1 VDAPLGC
8 IPKSLPPHL
17 QFEAAWRSVLANAD
31 NLPRLAAGHL
41 VMAEAPQIPGE
52 MAIARGKYWPNGS
65 KVAVEFWGGS
75 TEVQDRV
82 MAHANAWSAYANLDF
97 LAVNRGRGQIR
108 VSFDQPGYWSYIG
121 TDCLSVSPG
130 EPTLNLQGFDQLNMP
145 ESEWHRVVRHE
156 VGHCL
161 AGDMLIDCP
170 RDLEK
175 YPQGVP
181 IRELVGQ
188 RPWVYGWKDGRP
200 VIRRASR
207 VWLTK
212 EGAAT
217 VRVRLKTGQ
226 GGKKSRTYLPPLEL
240 VGTPDHPVLLAD
252 GKTWKPL
259 GQLRRGDRLCS
270 LYRQKNGSR
279 SVITWTGTKDR
290 VREHVFV
297 CGQVYGPRPEG
308 HHAHHKNGRMLD
320 QSPENLEWK
329 DAFAHLSD
337 HSRGHPVG
345 EEQKAK
351 LVAYWTGRKHTAD
364 ARAKMSAAQ
373 LGRPPLSAETRA
385 KLSAAS
391 SGRPQSPEQLEK
403 KRQAMLRFYA
413 AGNRSGMY
421 GKTASPETRARQSA
435 AIKASHARK
444 AAERQAANN
453 HVVVSVEP
461 GEPQAVY
468 DMTVPD
474 ADSFVANGVVV
485 HNSLGALHE
494 QQRPE
499 VVARLDPAKV
509 IAAFQRSQGWS
520 EQEIRDQ
527 ILTPF
532 DLSATEHTDE
542 DDRSIMMYFFDGSLT
557 VDGQP
562 IVGGSD
568 IDDRDKLLISQVY
581 PGRWTPGTTPPVTPP
596 APPPDLPAIV
606 VGDENGVRGTIPR
619 GKSARFLLHKDKA
632 VPLTIEAV
640 VRGAGSRKPIVR
652 MGLPGGASTL
662 LKLTGSEARNVKAP
676 VGDYEVRVSHPI
688 AGHSGPCWVAAR
700 YS

>member
-82 MAHANAWSAYANLDF
+82 MAHANAWAAYANLDF

-156 VGHCL
+156 VGH
-161 AGDMLIDCP
+161 A
-170 RDLEK
+170 
-175 YPQGVP
+175 
-181 IRELVGQ
+181 
-188 RPWVYGWKDGRP
+188 
-200 VIRRASR
+200 
-207 VWLTK
+207 
-212 EGAAT
+212 
-217 VRVRLKTGQ
+217 
-226 GGKKSRTYLPPLEL
+226 
-240 VGTPDHPVLLAD
+240 
-252 GKTWKPL
+252 
-259 GQLRRGDRLCS
+259 
-270 LYRQKNGSR
+270 
-279 SVITWTGTKDR
+279 
-290 VREHVFV
+290 
-297 CGQVYGPRPEG
+297 
-308 HHAHHKNGRMLD
+308 
-320 QSPENLEWK
+320 
-329 DAFAHLSD
+329 
-337 HSRGHPVG
+337 
-345 EEQKAK
+345 
-351 LVAYWTGRKHTAD
+351 
-364 ARAKMSAAQ
+364 
-373 LGRPPLSAETRA
+373 
-385 KLSAAS
+385 
-391 SGRPQSPEQLEK
+391 
-403 KRQAMLRFYA
+403 
-413 AGNRSGMY
+413 
-421 GKTASPETRARQSA
+421 
-435 AIKASHARK
+435 
-444 AAERQAANN
+444 
-453 HVVVSVEP
+453 
-461 GEPQAVY
+461 
-468 DMTVPD
+468 
-474 ADSFVANGVVV
+474 
-485 HNSLGALHE
+485 LGALHE

-581 PGRWTPGTTPPVTPP
+581 PGRWTPGTTPPVTLP